1 MGGRNLLPMADLRS
15 DLQSLGCR
23 NVKTYIQS
31 GNVVFT
37 ASQHCAQQVV
47 RQLPDLIQARRGFCP
62 SLFLFRATQLEATV
76 RDNPFP
82 QAQLAPQSLHVFFF
96 QPPAA
101 HDAAA
106 HDAAAHDA
114 AAHDAAE
121 RLTALK
127 KSSEHFVIAGC
138 TLYLHAPEGI
148 GRSKLAA
155 GVEQALGVPV
165 TARNWTTVL
174 RLRQMVNE

>member
-1 MGGRNLLPMADLRS
+1 MPDWILLLRGINVGGRNLLPMADLRS

-31 GNVVFT
+31 GNVVFA

-47 RQLPDLIQARRGFCP
+47 RQLPDLIQARNGFCP
-62 SLFLFRATQLEATV
+62 SLFLVRSTQLEATV

-82 QAQLAPQSLHVFFF
+82 QARLSPKSLHVFFC
-96 QPPAA
+96 QRP
-101 HDAAA
+101 
-106 HDAAAHDA
+106 

-121 RLTALK
+121 RLTTLK
-127 KSSEHFVIAGC
+127 KPSEHFVIAGC

-155 GVEQALGVPV
+155 GAEQALGVAA

-174 RLRQMVNE
+174 RLWQMLNE

>member
-1 MGGRNLLPMADLRS
+1 MGCRNLLPTADLRS

-101 HDAAA
+101 HDATVQ
-106 HDAAAHDA
+106 DAAAHDA
-114 AAHDAAE
+114 VE

-127 KSSEHFVIAGC
+127 KPSERFVIAGC
-138 TLYLHAPEGI
+138 TVYLLAPEGI

-155 GVEQALGVPV
+155 GVEQAIGVPA
-165 TARNWTTVL
+165 TARNWNTVL
-174 RLRQMVNE
+174 RLWQMLNE